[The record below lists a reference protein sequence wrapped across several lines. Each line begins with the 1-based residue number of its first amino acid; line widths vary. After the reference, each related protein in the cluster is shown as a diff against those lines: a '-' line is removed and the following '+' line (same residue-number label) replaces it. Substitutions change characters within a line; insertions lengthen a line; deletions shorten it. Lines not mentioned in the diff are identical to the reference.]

1 MSDYDG
7 YPEHAERPPRRGK
20 LRKGRL
26 FLVMFVL
33 GLMFAGCT
41 ALVNSMIGGPE
52 LASEPVSVEVPEG
65 FGAGGV
71 ADLLE
76 ERGVIRSATIF
87 KLQARLDDRSSRI
100 RPGTYE
106 FEPGASFDEILTAL
120 TEVPEAAPTFRVTI
134 PEGLNV
140 EQTLDRVAEAED
152 SPFRKRQ
159 LRRALRG
166 VALPAWVPQEL
177 PEGAEPF
184 EGMLF
189 PSTYDFLQAA
199 TPEDVLGQL
208 VEQTE
213 TVMERVGVPAEERY
227 ETLIKASLIER
238 ETRVREEQPIVSSV
252 ISNRIEQGM
261 RLQIDATV
269 VYAKGETVNRVLTSD
284 LEIDSPWNTY
294 QIDGL
299 PPTPI
304 SGAGESAIQAAAN
317 PEETEFLY
325 YVVDDRDTGSHA
337 FAETLSEHNQNVQ
350 EYREERAAEQE
361 GG

>member
-1 MSDYDG
+1 MSG
-7 YPEHAERPPRRGK
+7 RGK
-20 LRKGRL
+20 VRKGRL

-33 GLMFAGCT
+33 GLIMAGCT
-41 ALVNSMIGGPE
+41 AVVNNLIGGAD
-52 LASEPVSVEVPEG
+52 LASDTVTVEVPEG
-65 FGAGGV
+65 VGAGGV

-76 ERGVIRSATIF
+76 SEGVIRSATIF
-87 KLQARLDDRSSRI
+87 KLQARLDDRASRI

-120 TEVPEAAPTFRVTI
+120 TEVPEAAPSFRVTI

-140 EQTLDRVAEAED
+140 EQTLERIADAED

-159 LRRALRG
+159 LRRALSR

-177 PEGAEPF
+177 PEEAEPF

-189 PSTYDFLQAA
+189 PSTYDFLLAA
-199 TPEDVLGQL
+199 APEDVLSQL

-213 TVMERVGVPAEERY
+213 KVMDRVGVPAEERY
-227 ETLIKASLIER
+227 STLIKASLIER

-252 ISNRIEQGM
+252 IHNRLEQGM

-284 LEIDSPWNTY
+284 LQIQSPWNTY
-294 QIDGL
+294 VVDGL

-317 PEETEFLY
+317 PEETDFLF

-337 FAETLSEHNQNVQ
+337 FAETLEEHNRNVQ
-350 EYREERAAEQE
+350 EYREERAAEQQ